1 MRVDRVYTRKI
12 VGTNRS
18 ATLAEAAEL
27 MREHRVGTLLVTD
40 DPPRE
45 GNAIGFVTDRDVVVQ
60 AVAKGFDP
68 RELSVGAVMA
78 PVVATISEKAD
89 LHEAL
94 ELMRGAGVRRLVVT
108 HGEGH
113 VVGILSLDDVIDGIA
128 ADMSSLTAL
137 VKSAVARERDSID
150 ELPWV

>member
-12 VGTNRS
+12 VGTTRS
-18 ATLAEAAEL
+18 TSLAEAAEL
-27 MREHRVGTLLVTD
+27 MRTHHVGALLVTN
-40 DPPRE
+40 DPPDE
-45 GNAIGFVTDRDVVVQ
+45 STAVGFVTDRDVVVQ
-60 AVAKGFDP
+60 AVAKGLDP
-68 RELSVGAVMA
+68 RDLSVGNVMT
-78 PVVATISEKAD
+78 PVVGTISEKAD

-108 HGEGH
+108 HGGGQ

-137 VKSAVARERDSID
+137 VKTEVERERDMMD
-150 ELPWV
+150 EMR

>member
-12 VGTNRS
+12 VGTPKS

-27 MREHRVGTLLVTD
+27 MRVHHVGALLVTA
-40 DPPRE
+40 DPPE
-45 GNAIGFVTDRDVVVQ
+45 EANAIGFVTDRDVVLQ
-60 AVAKGFDP
+60 AISRGLDP
-68 RELSVGAVMA
+68 RELSVGAVMT
-78 PVVATISEKAD
+78 PVVGTISEKAD

-94 ELMRGAGVRRLVVT
+94 EMMRGAGVRRLVVT
-108 HGEGH
+108 HGEGQ

-137 VKSAVARERDSID
+137 VKSEVARER
-150 ELPWV
+150 ELMEEAR